1 MTQQIKTITL
11 KNVLLFCL
19 VVSIGALVVYNVK
32 DLLFGTPLVVSTAHD
47 GTTVED
53 TFIPITGIAQ
63 HARELLIN
71 GRSISIDRK
80 GNFNDGVVL
89 SVGYNIV
96 EVAVKDRFGNNK
108 VRTYHW
114 VVEPT
119 ESLARTAN
127 NTYQQ

>member
-1 MTQQIKTITL
+1 MTKQIKKITL

-32 DLLFGTPLVVSTAHD
+32 DLLFGTPFVVSTAYD

-53 TFIPITGIAQ
+53 TFMPVTGIAR

-71 GRSISIDRK
+71 GRSVSLDRK

-89 SVGYNIV
+89 SPGYNIV

-108 VRTYHW
+108 VKTYHW

-119 ESLARTAN
+119 QSLARTAN

>member
-1 MTQQIKTITL
+1 MTKQIKKITL
-11 KNVLLFCL
+11 KNILITCVL
-19 VVSIGALVVYNVK
+19 VSIGSLVVYNVK

-47 GTTVED
+47 GTTLEEN
-53 TFIPITGIAQ
+53 FIPVTGIAR

-71 GRSISIDRK
+71 GRSISLDRK

-89 SVGYNIV
+89 SPGYNIV
-96 EVAVKDRFGNNK
+96 EIAVKDRFGNNK
-108 VRTYHW
+108 VKTYHW
-114 VVEPT
+114 VVEPI